1 MQLKMFTISLAPDEQ
16 QTEEINHFL
25 RSHKI
30 IDVRKEIA
38 VQNGNSVWTFCVSYL
53 LDSKPS
59 QSLQNKNVKIDYK
72 DVLDEVAFNTFSRL
86 RKVRKA
92 IADEEAVPA
101 YAIFTDAEL
110 AELAKQKKLSLTVIQ
125 AVPGIGKKKVEKY
138 GSRMIDEMNKK
149 TDETSG
155 QSDRTNS

>member
-1 MQLKMFTISLAPDEQ
+1 M
-16 QTEEINHFL
+16 
-25 RSHKI
+25 
-30 IDVRKEIA
+30 
-38 VQNGNSVWTFCVSYL
+38 
-53 LDSKPS
+53 
-59 QSLQNKNVKIDYK
+59 
-72 DVLDEVAFNTFSRL
+72 
-86 RKVRKA
+86 RKA

-110 AELAKQKKLSLTVIQ
+110 AELAKQKELSLTVIQ

>member
-1 MQLKMFTISLAPDEQ
+1 MQLKIFTISLAPDEQ

-125 AVPGIGKKKVEKY
+125 AVPGIGKKKVKKY

>member
-1 MQLKMFTISLAPDEQ
+1 MPLAPDEQ
-16 QTEEINHFL
+16 QIEEINHFL

-30 IDVRKEIA
+30 IDIHKELA
-38 VQNGNSVWTFCVSYL
+38 VQNGNSLWTFCVSYL
-53 LDSKPS
+53 LSSIVSPSAVQSK
-59 QSLQNKNVKIDYK
+59 NAKIDYK
-72 DVLDEVAFNTFSRL
+72 EVLDETAFNAFSRL

-110 AELAKQKKLSLTVIQ
+110 AELAKLKELTMSIMQ
-125 AVPGIGKKKVEKY
+125 TIPGIGKKKVEKY
-138 GSRMIDEMNKK
+138 GSRIIDEMNKK

-155 QSDRTNS
+155 QSDRANS

>member
-1 MQLKMFTISLAPDEQ
+1 MPLAPDEQ
-16 QTEEINHFL
+16 QIEEINHFL

-30 IDVRKEIA
+30 IDVRKELA
-38 VQNGNSVWTFCVSYL
+38 VQNGNSVWTFCISYL
-53 LDSKPS
+53 LSSIVSPSAVQSK
-59 QSLQNKNVKIDYK
+59 NAKIDYK
-72 DVLDEVAFNTFSRL
+72 EVLGEAAFNAFSRL

-110 AELAKQKKLSLTVIQ
+110 AELAKLKELTLSIMQT
-125 AVPGIGKKKVEKY
+125 VPGIGKKKVEKY
-138 GSRMIDEMNKK
+138 GSRIIDEMNKK

-155 QSDRTNS
+155 QSDRANS

>member
-1 MQLKMFTISLAPDEQ
+1 MPLAPDEQ

-30 IDVRKEIA
+30 IDVRKELA
-38 VQNGNSVWTFCVSYL
+38 VQNGNSVWTFCISYL
-53 LDSKPS
+53 LSSIVSPSAVQSK
-59 QSLQNKNVKIDYK
+59 NAKIDYK
-72 DVLDEVAFNTFSRL
+72 EVLDEIAFNAFSRL

-110 AELAKQKKLSLTVIQ
+110 AELAKLKELTLNIMQ
-125 AVPGIGKKKVEKY
+125 TVPGIGKKKVEKY
-138 GSRMIDEMNKK
+138 GSRIVEEMNKM

-155 QSDRTNS
+155 QSDRANS